1 MNIYNKRLNFIS
13 SGTSP
18 CAPTNMNWLS
28 YQNFATIN
36 SWLDCLAV
44 SFPHKTEV
52 REIGRSFEGRPLKV
66 VRIGDGDTSKPAVFI
81 DGGIHARLVPR
92 FMRNIHCFII

>member
-1 MNIYNKRLNFIS
+1 MSTGK
-13 SGTSP
+13 SP
-18 CAPTNMNWLS
+18 CAPTGMNWLS

-36 SWLDCLAV
+36 SWLDCLAA
-44 SFPHKTEV
+44 SFPHKAEV

-81 DGGIHARLVPR
+81 DGGIHARFVPR
-92 FMRNIHCFII
+92 LLRNIESLI

>member
-1 MNIYNKRLNFIS
+1 
-13 SGTSP
+13 
-18 CAPTNMNWLS
+18 MNWLS

-36 SWLDCLAV
+36 SWLDCLAA
-44 SFPHKTEV
+44 SFPHKVEV

-81 DGGIHARLVPR
+81 DGGIHARFVPR
-92 FMRNIHCFII
+92 LLRNIESLI